1 MSTRQAAHAYRA
13 TIYGVQTGAPF
24 NAATNGLLFP
34 LKGQIASF
42 SQIDL
47 AEIGDTALITFGS
60 PTNYQVMGP
69 PSYPSPTNPF
79 AEIAEIVGIITWGSG
94 TAYNSVEFDW
104 RSGGSFSI
112 AADFVTVG
120 AYINQCVANLAQVP
134 APVISTL
141 VSVDVSITIAPSP
154 GKTNQLQRTLAYYNA
169 PLSFIPYTPGLFFQT
184 RIPPYAYDLRPIPSP
199 GTTWKLDV
207 QNFASPLTVLGPQ
220 YTVASGTAPVYLLS
234 NGSGLDNVGGST
246 PGGDGSVKATC
257 LAGAGYCRL
266 TFDLDL

>member
-1 MSTRQAAHAYRA
+1 MPTRQSVHAYRA
-13 TIYGVQTGAPF
+13 TISGVQTGAPF

-34 LKGQIASF
+34 LKGQVASF
-42 SQIDL
+42 AQIDL
-47 AEIGDTALITFGS
+47 AEFDNTALITFGS
-60 PTNYQVMGP
+60 PTNYQIMGP
-69 PSYPSPTNPF
+69 PSYPAPTNPF

-94 TAYNSVEFDW
+94 TAFNSVEFDW

-141 VSVDVSITIAPSP
+141 VSVDVTITIGPSP
-154 GKTNQLQRTLAYYNA
+154 GKRNQLQRTLAYYNA
-169 PLSFIPYTPGLFFQT
+169 PLSFIPYAPGTWFPV
-184 RIPPYAYDLRPIPSP
+184 RIPPYAFDVRPVPSP
-199 GTTWKLDV
+199 GTTWKLDI

-220 YTVASGTAPVYLLS
+220 FTVASGTSPLYLLS
-234 NGSGLDNVGGST
+234 NGSGLDNVGGG
-246 PGGDGSVKATC
+246 PGGGDGAIKATC
-257 LAGAGYCRL
+257 LAGSGFCRL